1 MNTILFPIDFSPASI
16 NALEYGIE
24 LNKNI
29 KSKIILFHCY
39 FIPIPVS
46 EAPIAMP
53 SDLSIK
59 NEAAES
65 LNSIVIKYRKLFPE
79 MTFNSNLVEGFAND
93 EIISEIIKTK
103 CDLVIMGMKEI
114 SVLKHF
120 FIGSNTT
127 KVLEKSTCPV
137 LVVPENSRM
146 KRIKKIIFAANYGI
160 DDFNNVNELI
170 SFAKIFDSEIILLHI
185 SDNSENLAFD
195 YNQLGEFKNKIY
207 EESGFDKI
215 SFKVFEN
222 ENTYE
227 GINLYLE
234 EINADLLSIST
245 RYRTFIQNIFQ
256 SSLTKKMVYHTQL
269 PILVFHTNL

>member
-29 KSKIILFHCY
+29 KSKITLFHSY

-114 SVLKHF
+114 SALKHF

-146 KRIKKIIFAANYGI
+146 KRIKKIIFAVNYGI

-227 GINLYLE
+227 GINLYLK

>member
-29 KSKIILFHCY
+29 KSKIILFHSY

>member
-29 KSKIILFHCY
+29 KSKIILFHSY

-256 SSLTKKMVYHTQL
+256 SNLTKKMVYHTQL